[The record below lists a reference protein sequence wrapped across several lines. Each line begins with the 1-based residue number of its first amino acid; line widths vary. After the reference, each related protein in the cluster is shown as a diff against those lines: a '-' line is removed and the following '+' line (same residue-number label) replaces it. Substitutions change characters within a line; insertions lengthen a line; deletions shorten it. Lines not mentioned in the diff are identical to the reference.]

1 MVMPFFGVVSARAD
15 SLSPSSQLNQAAT
28 LDLPS
33 IVLVISDEAGWLRAK
48 DGSVHGPY
56 DMSYM
61 GTGFFISSDGYIVTA
76 AHVAA
81 PTATD
86 VKTDLVDSY
95 IDDQYN
101 CDPTTAQDECAGV
114 EADHEGSLM
123 RQMTPFKT
131 SVQVSVLTQDQD
143 GTSDGVPATVAASS
157 PPMAH
162 DVAVIKISGKNE
174 PVSIMGSGSATQPG
188 DGVSVLGYPASTEN
202 SDLGYNVVPT
212 VTSGHILGHLR
223 GNSDSPAAQKAALLE
238 IDAAIEEGDSGGPGI
253 SGDGSVDGI
262 VSFGDIGSNDN
273 YLVSADDV
281 KAVVAQTPAKN
292 QLGPIDI
299 LYRLALATRGTGNTQ
314 LAIRLFDACAALNP
328 VQVYCAGHGSAA
340 TPTYTVALKSTNHN
354 RALLAH
360 NLSSGNNP
368 YELANVSLEAAV
380 GALALLALIFRI
392 GSRQTLFRRSNA
404 DTSHPRAD
412 LPDTLQDRS

>member
-1 MVMPFFGVVSARAD
+1 
-15 SLSPSSQLNQAAT
+15 
-28 LDLPS
+28 
-33 IVLVISDEAGWLRAK
+33 VLVINDESGWLRGK

-56 DMSYM
+56 DASYM
-61 GTGFFISSDGYIVTA
+61 GTGFFVSSDGYIVTA

-86 VKTDLVDSY
+86 IKTDLVDSY

-114 EADHEGSLM
+114 EADHESSVM
-123 RQMTPFKT
+123 RKMTPFKT
-131 SVQVSVLTQDQD
+131 SVHVSVLTQNQD

-157 PPMAH
+157 PPLSH
-162 DVAVIKISGKNE
+162 DVAVIKINGKNE
-174 PVSIMGSGSATQPG
+174 PVSILGSGSSASPG
-188 DGVSVLGYPASTEN
+188 DDVSVLGYPASTEN

-212 VTSGHILGHLR
+212 VTSGHLLSHLR
-223 GNSDSPAAQKAALLE
+223 GNGDSPAAQKAALLE

-253 SGDGSVDGI
+253 NDGGSVDGI

-292 QLGPIDI
+292 QLGPIDL
-299 LYRLALATRGTGNTQ
+299 LYRLALAARDTGNIQ
-314 LAIRLFDACAALNP
+314 LATRLFDACAALNP
-328 VQVYCAGHGSAA
+328 VQVYCAGHGSGAA
-340 TPTYTVALKSTNHN
+340 PTYTFALKSTNHN
-354 RALLAH
+354 RTLLAH
-360 NLSSGNNP
+360 NLHSSTNP
-368 YELANVSLEAAV
+368 YALEDTSLEAAV
-380 GALALLALIFRI
+380 GILALVALIFRMS
-392 GSRQTLFRRSNA
+392 SRKPRFRYSSA

-412 LPDTLQDRS
+412 LPDTPRDQS